1 MIHTSLPNKIFIY
14 CFIIILL
21 GSDLAHFELHHV
33 TSKCTGFVRK
43 DVAYLA
49 EFFINSAGVHFAA
62 LAVEHFIL
70 VILNHLDVNFDRA
83 SLVAQNRDLKVE
95 VRVTVLDI
103 PAPIRKTQQNAHH
116 NNENDY
122 PDNGLIRI
130 LIKSALLVPRFVLI
144 LHELGI

>member
-70 VILNHLDVNFDRA
+70 VILNHLDVNFHKICLSSFCYFD
-83 SLVAQNRDLKVE
+83 SNVE
-95 VRVTVLDI
+95 
-103 PAPIRKTQQNAHH
+103 
-116 NNENDY
+116 
-122 PDNGLIRI
+122 
-130 LIKSALLVPRFVLI
+130 
-144 LHELGI
+144 